1 MARFTSPKFVSRENK
16 GTASV
21 GGKRKQK
28 TADARL
34 LGGGGGEG
42 GVPAAPFVR
51 GKSLRRPGLIKGGE
65 REERE
70 RGEESTKRERMLK
83 ERIKREYKDGGTV

>member
-34 LGGGGGEG
+34 LGGWGWGGGSPG
-42 GVPAAPFVR
+42 RPFCARQVTETPR
-51 GKSLRRPGLIKGGE
+51 INQRW
-65 REERE
+65 RE
-70 RGEESTKRERMLK
+70 RGEGEGEESTKRERMLK